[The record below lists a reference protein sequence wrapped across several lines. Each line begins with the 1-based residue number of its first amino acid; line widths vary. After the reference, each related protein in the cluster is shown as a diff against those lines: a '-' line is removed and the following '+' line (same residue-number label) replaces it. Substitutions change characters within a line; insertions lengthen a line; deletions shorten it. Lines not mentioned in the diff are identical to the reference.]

1 MNRLAVLLGLFF
13 APVLVV
19 AAEPTRME
27 WTVGDLKREALVSVP
42 ESAKASEVPL
52 VYVWHGHGGTM
63 KHAAA
68 TMPFHKLWPEAIV
81 VYAQGVPTP
90 GKLTDPE
97 GKKTGWQMGAG
108 DHGDRDL
115 KFFDEMQKS
124 LHNDYKIDDK
134 RIFSTGHSNGG
145 GFTYLLW
152 AARGEAFAAFA
163 PSAAGP
169 GSLKG
174 ARDLK
179 PKPCLHVAGEADPL
193 VKYENQK
200 RTMEFVRKLNGCDA
214 EGKFWDK
221 GGPLVGTLYESKT
234 GTPFLS
240 LIHPGDHTYPSDAPK
255 LIAKFFKE
263 AHVGESLVTPRGPS
277 AMAAFAA
284 RTTLRNH
291 FFPFTAFSFDQHF
304 SQFGTATMVP

>member
-1 MNRLAVLLGLFF
+1 MLTPGLRVGLHFRSAFMKRLIFALAFVLAAAFS
-13 APVLVV
+13 AT
-19 AAEPTRME
+19 AAEPARME

-42 ESAKASEVPL
+42 DSAKDQATPL
-52 VYVWHGHGGTM
+52 VFVWHGHGGTM

-68 TMPFHKLWPEAIV
+68 TMPFHKHWPEAIV

-97 GKKTGWQMGAG
+97 GKKTGWQSGTG
-108 DHGDRDL
+108 DQGDRDL

-124 LHNDYKIDDK
+124 FHKGYKIYEK

-152 AARGEAFAAFA
+152 ATRGEAFASFA

-169 GSLKG
+169 GSLKS

-179 PKPCLHVAGEADPL
+179 PGPCLHVAGEMDPL

-200 RTMEFVRKLNGCDA
+200 RTMEFVRKLNGCEP
-214 EGKFWDK
+214 EGTPWDK
-221 GGPLVGTLYESKT
+221 SGTLVGTLYESK
-234 GTPFLS
+234 GNTPFVS

-255 LIAKFFKE
+255 LIVKFFKE
-263 AHVGESLVTPRGPS
+263 HAKK
-277 AMAAFAA
+277 
-284 RTTLRNH
+284 
-291 FFPFTAFSFDQHF
+291 
-304 SQFGTATMVP
+304 